1 MLLFMNDSMTRNRAA
16 RRQIIGIDCRTVLA
30 HKTGDRTYTLNLLHG
45 LAQLHLDPA
54 ACEFHL
60 LLDAPDEEQIIPHA
74 DYFKPV
80 VLRASNSRLWTLIAL
95 PLYARRA
102 RLDLVHVHY
111 IAPPL
116 LPCPFVTTIHDVV
129 WRAMPETFPPLH
141 RAIMNCLMPGTA
153 RRAARII
160 TESEAARQ
168 DITNYL
174 RVAPEKISIT
184 SNAVEP
190 RYLEPVSAA
199 QITAVRGK
207 YGIGETPYVLS
218 VGVLQPRKN
227 VPRLIEAF
235 EHLRQR
241 HPDWPHRLVIVGKR
255 GWGLENA
262 EGATGK
268 AELIYTGY
276 VPDEDLP
283 ALYAGA
289 EVFAY
294 PSLYEGFGLPILEA
308 MACGCPVL
316 TSNLSSMPEV
326 AGDAAQ
332 LVDPFSVAAIR
343 DGLEQ
348 LLSDQE
354 LRERLRQ
361 RGRERATQFTAE
373 RQAAATL
380 EVYRSVIKTP

>member
-1 MLLFMNDSMTRNRAA
+1 MTRNRAA